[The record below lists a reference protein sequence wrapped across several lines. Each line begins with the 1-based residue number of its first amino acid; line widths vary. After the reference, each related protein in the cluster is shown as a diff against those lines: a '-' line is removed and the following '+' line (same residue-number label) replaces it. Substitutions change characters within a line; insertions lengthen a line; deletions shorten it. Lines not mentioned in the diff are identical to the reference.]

1 MHELWY
7 QLGLPGSFHEAWAS
21 FPPPMR
27 GLLMLLAALV
37 FGMLF
42 VRDHNR
48 GGRRYVVY
56 GPITLGL
63 FIYAALTAGLL

>member
-1 MHELWY
+1 
-7 QLGLPGSFHEAWAS
+7 
-21 FPPPMR
+21 MR
-27 GLLMLLAALV
+27 GLLMLLFALV
-37 FGMLF
+37 FAMLF

-63 FIYAALTAGLL
+63 FVYAAMSFGLI

>member
-1 MHELWY
+1 MRELWY
-7 QLGLPGSFHEAWAS
+7 QLQLPDSLHEAWGR

-27 GLLMLLAALV
+27 GLMMLLFALI
-37 FGMLF
+37 FAMLF

-48 GGRRYVVY
+48 GGRRYIVY

-63 FIYAALTAGLL
+63 FVYAAMTFGLI